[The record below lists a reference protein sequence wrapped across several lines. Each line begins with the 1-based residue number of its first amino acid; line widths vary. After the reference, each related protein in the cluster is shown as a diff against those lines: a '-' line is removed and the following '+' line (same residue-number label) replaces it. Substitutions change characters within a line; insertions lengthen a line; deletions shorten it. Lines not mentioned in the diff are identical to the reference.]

1 MKVDPQASRGTRIE
15 MIPLIDM
22 VFLLL
27 VFFIYGMLSMAVH
40 RSLPVQLPAS
50 STAPADQRSILS
62 LTIHSD
68 GSINVDKE
76 RIPLGGLKE
85 LLGSKPKEIKEAGL
99 LLFADREVSYQRLFF
114 VLDEIKAAGFSQIS
128 LQAERKEER

>member
-1 MKVDPQASRGTRIE
+1 MKVDPQTSKTTRIE

-50 STAPADQRSILS
+50 STAPADRRSILS
-62 LTIHSD
+62 VTIHSD
-68 GSINVDKE
+68 GSVDVDKE
-76 RIPLGGLKE
+76 RISLDDLKE
-85 LLGSKPKEIKEAGL
+85 LLGLKPKETKEAGL

-114 VLDEIKAAGFSQIS
+114 VLDEIRAAGFSQIS
-128 LQAERKEER
+128 LQAERKERR

>member
-1 MKVDPQASRGTRIE
+1 MKVDPQTSKGTRIE

-50 STAPADQRSILS
+50 STAPTDQKSILS
-62 LTIHSD
+62 VTIHSD
-68 GSINVDKE
+68 GSIDVDKE
-76 RIPLGGLKE
+76 RIPLVDLKE
-85 LLGSKPKEIKEAGL
+85 LLRLKSEKIKESGL

-114 VLDEIKAAGFSQIS
+114 VLDEIRAAGFSQIS